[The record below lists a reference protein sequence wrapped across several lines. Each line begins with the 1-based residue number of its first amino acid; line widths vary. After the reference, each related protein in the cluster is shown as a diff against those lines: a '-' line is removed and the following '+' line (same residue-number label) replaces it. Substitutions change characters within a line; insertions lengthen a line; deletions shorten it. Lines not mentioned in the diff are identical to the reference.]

1 MTVLQSLDRLEVSY
15 IKHMEK
21 YNRYRDAGYVWWER
35 IKDCQKWCTKEKTF
49 VTMSDTQTLMVMR
62 EWVKKQKSFDIVQL
76 LVTIIIRILQYIKR

>member
-1 MTVLQSLDRLEVSY
+1 MTVLQSLDRLEVNY

-21 YNRYRDAGYVWWER
+21 YNGYRDAGYVWWER

-62 EWVKKQKSFDIVQL
+62 EWVKKQKTFDIV
-76 LVTIIIRILQYIKR
+76 